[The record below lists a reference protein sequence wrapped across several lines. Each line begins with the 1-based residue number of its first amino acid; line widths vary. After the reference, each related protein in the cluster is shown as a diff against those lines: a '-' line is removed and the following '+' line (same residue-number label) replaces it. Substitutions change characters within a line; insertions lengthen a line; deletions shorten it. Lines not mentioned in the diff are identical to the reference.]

1 MIPVDYSDKQSIK
14 DALDGVDVVICTIAN
29 PALGMQVGIAQ
40 AAKEAGVKLFVPSE
54 FGGISTEDPEGL
66 FGQKASVQ
74 NQLKALG
81 LPYTLFY
88 NGIYSDF
95 TWQQYASLFYFF
107 HSVES
112 IAGS

>member
-1 MIPVDYSDKQSIK
+1 VIPVDYSDKQSIK

-54 FGGISTEDPEGL
+54 FGGISTEEPEGV
-66 FGQKASVQ
+66 FGQKAVVQ
-74 NQLKALG
+74 NQVKALG

-88 NGIYSDF
+88 TGIYSDF
-95 TWQQYASLFYFF
+95 TWNQCASL
-107 HSVES
+107 HSIFS
-112 IAGS
+112 TRLRI